1 MMANRAEPSPQPA
14 SVWQRLGIWWN
25 TPDVGIEIS
34 RWMTIAG
41 LLVLVGVLFRQPALV
56 LIGIGVALVALALR
70 LWWDFSLVATSYT
83 RRFSTTRAFH
93 GDEVT
98 VTLETVNL
106 KPLPVTRLE
115 VAELVTENVAIPNRT
130 LDRTEVANR
139 RLFRTLFSLGF
150 YERVDYRY
158 AFRTHRRGWYR
169 FGPATLT
176 ATDPFGLVR
185 RKRRFEEVNGILT
198 YPRVVPVTQVIVPAR
213 QPYGD
218 FKPAQQ
224 LVEDPMRIAGVREY
238 VPGDSPRRIHWRA
251 TARTGELQT
260 RVSEP
265 SATPVAAIFLD
276 TITFSH
282 LWEGQHS
289 DLLEL
294 AVVVASSLSAQLLE
308 GRHQVG
314 MYANAPIPELSRSVR
329 IPPGRRPGQLT
340 HILERLAM
348 IAPAFG
354 DRIERMMTEEIPK
367 LPWGATL
374 VVITCRVTP
383 TMQRM
388 LLRLAR
394 STGNQRVVLVTI
406 GEEPE
411 LVPDLRRR
419 VPVYHLGTKERW
431 DEIERITLES
441 IA

>member
-1 MMANRAEPSPQPA
+1 MATNAATGST
-14 SVWQRLGIWWN
+14 STWQRFVTWWY
-25 TPDVGIEIS
+25 TPDVGIELP
-34 RWMTIAG
+34 RWMSIAG
-41 LLVLVGVLFRQPALV
+41 ILALFGTVFRQPTIVLV
-56 LIGIGVALVALALR
+56 AIGIALVALSLR
-70 LWWDFSLVATSYT
+70 LWWDFALVATSYS
-83 RRFSTTRAFH
+83 RQFSSTRAFH
-93 GDEVT
+93 GDAVT

-115 VAELVTENVAIPNRT
+115 VAELVTDNVRIPNRT
-130 LDRTEVANR
+130 LERSDVPNR
-139 RLFRTLFSLGF
+139 RVFRTLFSLGF

-158 AFRTHRRGWYR
+158 TFHTHRRGWYR

-176 ATDPFGLVR
+176 ASDPFGLVR
-185 RKRRFEEVNGILT
+185 RKKRFDELNGVLT
-198 YPRVVPVTQVIVPAR
+198 FPRVVPVTRVIVPAR

-218 FKPAQQ
+218 FKPPQQ
-224 LVEDPMRIAGVREY
+224 LVEDPMRIAGVRQYE
-238 VPGDSPRRIHWRA
+238 PGDSPRRIHWRA

-265 SATPVAAIFLD
+265 SATPIAAIFLD

-282 LWEGQHS
+282 LWEGQQS

-294 AVVVASSLSAQLLE
+294 AVVVASSISAQLLE

-314 MYANAPIPELSRSVR
+314 MYANAPIPGVSRSVR

-340 HILERLAM
+340 QILERLAM

-354 DRIERMMTEEIPK
+354 ERIEEMMTRELTRI
-367 LPWGATL
+367 PWGATL
-374 VVITCRVTP
+374 VVVTCRVTP
-383 TMQRM
+383 TMQRV

-394 STGNQRVVLVTI
+394 ATGNQRVVLVTI
-406 GEEPE
+406 GDKPE

-431 DEIERITLES
+431 DEIERISLEP

>member
-1 MMANRAEPSPQPA
+1 MATRAEPVPPSQ
-14 SVWQRLGIWWN
+14 STWQRLIAWWN
-25 TPDVGIEIS
+25 TTDVGIEIA
-34 RWMTIAG
+34 RWVTLAG
-41 LLVLVGVLFRQPALV
+41 VVIVIGVIFRQQALV
-56 LIGIGVALVALALR
+56 LIGIGVALVAFSLR
-70 LWWDFSLVATSYT
+70 IWWDFSLVAVTYT
-83 RRFSTTRAFH
+83 RQFSTKRAFH
-93 GDEVT
+93 GDQVT
-98 VTLETVNL
+98 VTLETINA

-115 VAELVTENVAIPNRT
+115 VAELVTENVVIPNRT
-130 LDRTEVANR
+130 LARTDIGNR
-139 RLFRTLFSLGF
+139 RLFRSLFSLGF
-150 YERVDYRY
+150 YERVDYHY
-158 AFRTHRRGWYR
+158 SFQTHHRGWYR

-185 RKRRFEEVNGILT
+185 RKRQVDEVNGILT
-198 YPRVVPVTQVIVPAR
+198 YPRLVPMTQVIVPAR

-218 FKPAQQ
+218 FKPPQQ
-224 LVEDPMRIAGVREY
+224 LVEDPLRIAGVREY

-251 TARTGELQT
+251 TARTGQLQT

-282 LWEGQHS
+282 LWEGQQS
-289 DLLEL
+289 ELLEL
-294 AVVVASSLSAQLLE
+294 AVVMASSLSAQLLE

-314 MYANAPIPELSRSVR
+314 LYANAPIPELSRSVR
-329 IPPGRRPGQLT
+329 VPPGRRPGQLT
-340 HILERLAM
+340 HILGQLAM

-354 DRIERMMTEEIPK
+354 DRIEQMMAKEIPK

-394 STGNQRVVLVTI
+394 ATGDQRVVLVTI
-406 GEEPE
+406 GDKPE
-411 LVPDLRRR
+411 LAPDLRRR

-431 DEIERITLES
+431 DEIERITLEA
-441 IA
+441 IG

>member
-1 MMANRAEPSPQPA
+1 MAATARTEPPTR
-14 SVWQRLGIWWN
+14 WQRFATWWN
-25 TPDVGIEIS
+25 TPNVGIEMP
-34 RWMTIAG
+34 RWMGIAG
-41 LLVLVGVLFRQPALV
+41 ILALLGIVFRQPALV
-56 LIGIGVALVALALR
+56 LVGIGIALVALALR
-70 LWWDFSLVATSYT
+70 VWWDFSLVATTYT
-83 RRFSTTRAFH
+83 RNFSSRRAFH

-98 VTLETVNL
+98 VSLETVNL

-115 VAELVTENVAIPNRT
+115 VAELVTENVAIPGRT

-139 RLFRTLFSLGF
+139 RMFRTLFSLGF

-158 AFRTHRRGWYR
+158 TFKTHQRGWYR
-169 FGPATLT
+169 FGPAVLT

-185 RKRRFEEVNGILT
+185 RKRRFEHLDGVLT
-198 YPRVVPVTQVIVPAR
+198 YPRVVPVTRVIVPAR

-218 FKPAQQ
+218 FKPPQA
-224 LVEDPMRIAGVREY
+224 LLEDPLRIAGVRPYE
-238 VPGDSPRRIHWRA
+238 PGDSPRRIHWRA

-265 SATPVAAIFLD
+265 SATPIAAIFLD

-282 LWEGQHS
+282 LWEGQQS

-308 GRHQVG
+308 GRFQVG
-314 MYANAPIPELSRSVR
+314 LYANAPIPEVSRSVR
-329 IPPGRRPGQLT
+329 VPPSRRPGQLP

-348 IAPAFG
+348 LAPAFG
-354 DRIERMMTEEIPK
+354 QRIEQMVTEEISR

-374 VVITCRVTP
+374 VVITCRVTA

-394 STGNQRVVLVTI
+394 STGNQRVVLVAI
-406 GEEPE
+406 GERPE
-411 LVPDLRRR
+411 LLPDLRRR
-419 VPVYHLGTKERW
+419 VPVYHLGTMERW
-431 DEIERITLES
+431 DEIEHITLES
-441 IA
+441 IV

>member
-1 MMANRAEPSPQPA
+1 MGTRAGSSAPPA
-14 SVWQRLGIWWN
+14 STWQRLVAWWH

-34 RWMTIAG
+34 RWVTLAG
-41 LLVLVGVLFRQPALV
+41 VLVLVGVLFRQQALV
-56 LIGIGVALVALALR
+56 LIGIGIALVAFALR
-70 LWWDFSLVATSYT
+70 IWWDFSLVATTYI
-83 RRFSTTRAFH
+83 RQFSTRRAFH
-93 GDEVT
+93 GDQVT
-98 VTLETVNL
+98 VTLETTNA

-115 VAELVTENVAIPNRT
+115 VAELVTENVTIPNRT
-130 LDRTEVANR
+130 LARTEVANR

-150 YERVDYRY
+150 YERVDYHY
-158 AFRTHRRGWYR
+158 TFQTHRRGWYR

-185 RKRRFEEVNGILT
+185 RKRRFEEVNGVLAF
-198 YPRVVPVTQVIVPAR
+198 PRVVPMSQVIVPAR

-218 FKPAQQ
+218 FKPPQQ
-224 LVEDPMRIAGVREY
+224 LIEDPMRIAGVREY
-238 VPGDSPRRIHWRA
+238 VPGDNPRRIHWRA
-251 TARTGELQT
+251 TARTGQLQT

-282 LWEGQHS
+282 IWEGQQS

-294 AVVVASSLSAQLLE
+294 AVVMASSLSAQLLK

-340 HILERLAM
+340 QILERLAM

-354 DRIERMMTEEIPK
+354 ERIEQMMTAEIPK
-367 LPWGATL
+367 LPWGATM

-394 STGNQRVVLVTI
+394 ATGNQRVVLVTI
-406 GEEPE
+406 GERPE
-411 LVPDLRRR
+411 LVPELRRR

-431 DEIERITLES
+431 DEIEQITLES
-441 IA
+441 IG

>member
-1 MMANRAEPSPQPA
+1 MATQASTKPS
-14 SVWQRLGIWWN
+14 SLWQRFVIWWN
-25 TPDVGIEIS
+25 TPDVGIEMP
-34 RWMTIAG
+34 RWMFVAG
-41 LLVLVGVLFRQPALV
+41 ALALFGVVVRQQTLVLVA
-56 LIGIGVALVALALR
+56 IGIALVALALR
-70 LWWDFSLVATSYT
+70 LWWDFSLVATTYT
-83 RRFSTTRAFH
+83 REFSTKRAFH

-115 VAELVTENVAIPNRT
+115 VAEFVTENVRIPGRT
-130 LDRTEVANR
+130 LDRTEMANR

-150 YERVDYRY
+150 YERVDYHY
-158 AFRTHRRGWYR
+158 TFTTHRRGWYR

-185 RKRRFEEVNGILT
+185 RKRQFDELGGVLT
-198 YPRVVPVTQVIVPAR
+198 YPRVVPMTQVIVPAR

-218 FKPAQQ
+218 FKPPQA
-224 LVEDPMRIAGVREY
+224 LMEDPMRIAGVRQYE
-238 VPGDSPRRIHWRA
+238 PGDSPRRIHWRA

-265 SATPVAAIFLD
+265 SATPIAAIFLD

-282 LWEGQHS
+282 LWEGQQS

-294 AVVVASSLSAQLLE
+294 AVVVASSISAQLLE
-308 GRHQVG
+308 GRYQVG

-329 IPPGRRPGQLT
+329 IPPGRRPGQLP

-354 DRIERMMTEEIPK
+354 ARIEEMMTEEIPR
-367 LPWGATL
+367 LPWGATM

-383 TMQRM
+383 TMQRVLM
-388 LLRLAR
+388 RMAR
-394 STGNQRVVLVTI
+394 ATGNQRVVLIAI
-406 GEEPE
+406 GDKPDLLPE
-411 LVPDLRRR
+411 LRRR
-419 VPVYHLGTKERW
+419 IPVYHLGTKEGW
-431 DEIERITLES
+431 DEIEQIVLDS
-441 IA
+441 AI

>member
-1 MMANRAEPSPQPA
+1 MESTVPSDQGSA
-14 SVWQRLGIWWN
+14 WKRFSDWWN
-25 TPDVGIEIS
+25 TPDVGIELP
-34 RWMTIAG
+34 RWMTVAG
-41 LLVLVGVLFRQPALV
+41 VLLLIGIFFRQEALVLVGLA
-56 LIGIGVALVALALR
+56 IALVALALR
-70 LWWDFSLVATSYT
+70 LWWDFALVAITYS
-83 RRFSTTRAFH
+83 RHFSTRRAFH

-115 VAELVTENVAIPNRT
+115 VAEYVTDNVEIPGRT
-130 LDRTEVANR
+130 LDRTEIPNR

-158 AFRTHRRGWYR
+158 TFRTHRRGWYR
-169 FGPATLT
+169 FGPAVLT

-185 RKRRFEEVNGILT
+185 KKRRFEELGGVLT

-218 FKPAQQ
+218 FKPPQA
-224 LVEDPMRIAGVREY
+224 LMEDPMRIAGVRQYE
-238 VPGDSPRRIHWRA
+238 PGDSPRRIHWRA

-265 SATPVAAIFLD
+265 SATPIAAVFLD

-282 LWEGQHS
+282 LWEGQQS

-294 AVVVASSLSAQLLE
+294 AVVVTSSICAQLLE
-308 GRHQVG
+308 GRYQVG
-314 MYANAPIPELSRSVR
+314 LYANAPIPDVSRSVR
-329 IPPGRRPGQLT
+329 IPPNRRPGQLT

-354 DRIERMMTEEIPK
+354 ARIEQMMTEEIPR

-374 VVITCRVTP
+374 VVVTCRVTP

-388 LLRLAR
+388 LIRLAR
-394 STGNQRVVLVTI
+394 TTGNQRVVLVAI
-406 GEEPE
+406 GDRPE
-411 LVPDLRRR
+411 VLPDLRRR
-419 VPVYHLGTKERW
+419 VPVYHLGTKEKW
-431 DEIERITLES
+431 DEIERITLDS
-441 IA
+441 IL

>member
-1 MMANRAEPSPQPA
+1 MASQISTESPSF
-14 SVWQRLGIWWN
+14 WQRFLAWWN
-25 TPDVGIEIS
+25 TPDVGIELP
-34 RWMTIAG
+34 RWMGVA
-41 LLVLVGVLFRQPALV
+41 GVLALFGVIFRQQALV
-56 LIGIGVALVALALR
+56 LIAIGIALVALALR
-70 LWWDFSLVATSYT
+70 LWWDFSLVATNYS
-83 RRFSTTRAFH
+83 RAFSTKRAFH
-93 GDEVT
+93 GDKVT

-115 VAELVTENVAIPNRT
+115 VAELVTENVSIPNRT
-130 LDRTEVANR
+130 LARSEMANR
-139 RLFRTLFSLGF
+139 RVFRTLFSLGF
-150 YERVDYRY
+150 YERVDYHY
-158 AFRTHRRGWYR
+158 TFQTHRRGWYR

-176 ATDPFGLVR
+176 ASDPFGLVR
-185 RKRRFEEVNGILT
+185 RKRQFDEANGVLT
-198 YPRVVPVTQVIVPAR
+198 YPRVVPVSQVIVPAR

-218 FKPAQQ
+218 FKPPQQ
-224 LVEDPMRIAGVREY
+224 LIEDPLRIAGVRQYE
-238 VPGDSPRRIHWRA
+238 PGDSPRRIHWRA

-265 SATPVAAIFLD
+265 SATPIAAIFLD

-282 LWEGQHS
+282 LWEGQQS

-294 AVVVASSLSAQLLE
+294 AVVAASSISAQLLE

-314 MYANAPIPELSRSVR
+314 MYANAPIPEVSRSVR

-354 DRIERMMTEEIPK
+354 ERIEEMMSKEIPK

-383 TMQRM
+383 AMQRV

-394 STGNQRVVLVTI
+394 ATGNQRVVLVAI
-406 GEEPE
+406 GDKPE
-411 LVPDLRRR
+411 LVPELRRR

-431 DEIERITLES
+431 DDIERITLHP

>member
-1 MMANRAEPSPQPA
+1 MMAALTQEAQPSRWHRF
-14 SVWQRLGIWWN
+14 VTWWN
-25 TPDVGIEIS
+25 TPNVGIELH

-41 LLVLVGVLFRQPALV
+41 LLALFGVLFRQPALV
-56 LIGIGVALVALALR
+56 LVGVGVALVALGLR
-70 LWWDFSLVATSYT
+70 LWWDFALVATTYT
-83 RRFSTTRAFH
+83 RDFSSRRAFH

-115 VAELVTENVAIPNRT
+115 VAEYVTENVDIPGRT
-130 LDRTEVANR
+130 LERTELANR

-150 YERVDYRY
+150 YERVDYHY
-158 AFRTHRRGWYR
+158 TFRTHRRGWYR

-185 RKRRFEEVNGILT
+185 RKRQYEGLDGVLT
-198 YPRVVPVTQVIVPAR
+198 YPRVVPLTQVIVPAR

-218 FKPAQQ
+218 FRPPQA
-224 LVEDPMRIAGVREY
+224 LLEDPMRIAGVRQY
-238 VPGDSPRRIHWRA
+238 APGDSPRRIHWRA

-265 SATPVAAIFLD
+265 SATPVAAVFLD

-282 LWEGQHS
+282 LWEGQQS
-289 DLLEL
+289 DLMEL

-308 GRHQVG
+308 GRYQVG
-314 MYANAPIPELSRSVR
+314 LYANAPIPEVSRSVR
-329 IPPGRRPGQLT
+329 IPPGRRAGQLT

-354 DRIERMMTEEIPK
+354 ERIEQMMTEEIPR
-367 LPWGATL
+367 LPWGASM

-394 STGNQRVVLVTI
+394 STGSQRVVLVVI
-406 GEEPE
+406 GDRPE
-411 LVPDLRRR
+411 LLPELGRR
-419 VPVYHLGTKERW
+419 VPVYHVGTQERW
-431 DEIERITLES
+431 DEIEQITLQT
-441 IA
+441 II

>member
-1 MMANRAEPSPQPA
+1 MATRAESSPPS
-14 SVWQRLGIWWN
+14 STWQRFADWWN

-34 RWMTIAG
+34 RWITLSG
-41 LLVLVGVLFRQPALV
+41 VLVLAGVLFRQQALV
-56 LIGIGVALVALALR
+56 LIAIGVALVALALR
-70 LWWDFSLVATSYT
+70 LWWDFSLVATTYE
-83 RRFSTTRAFH
+83 RQFSTKRAFH
-93 GDEVT
+93 GDDVT
-98 VTLETVNL
+98 VTLETTNA

-115 VAELVTENVAIPNRT
+115 VAEFVTENVSIPNRT
-130 LDRTEVANR
+130 LDRTEIANR

-158 AFRTHRRGWYR
+158 TFRTHRRGWYR

-185 RKRRFEEVNGILT
+185 RRRRFEEVNGILA
-198 YPRVVPVTQVIVPAR
+198 YPRVVPVSQVIVPAR

-218 FKPAQQ
+218 FKPPQA
-224 LVEDPMRIAGVREY
+224 LVQDPMRIAGVRDY

-282 LWEGQHS
+282 IWEGQQS

-314 MYANAPIPELSRSVR
+314 MYANAPIPDVSRTVR
-329 IPPGRRPGQLT
+329 IPPGRRPGQLP

-354 DRIERMMTEEIPK
+354 DRIEQMMTEEISK

-394 STGNQRVVLVTI
+394 ATGNQRVVLVTI
-406 GEEPE
+406 GDKPE
-411 LVPDLRRR
+411 LVPDFRRR
-419 VPVYHLGTKERW
+419 VPVYHLGTEERW
-431 DEIERITLES
+431 DEIEQITLEP

>member
-1 MMANRAEPSPQPA
+1 MAVMDTDKLPTR
-14 SVWQRLGIWWN
+14 WQRFADWWN
-25 TPDVGIEIS
+25 TPNVGIELH
-34 RWMTIAG
+34 RWITVAG
-41 LLVLVGVLFRQPALV
+41 ALALFAIVFRQPALV
-56 LIGIGVALVALALR
+56 LVAVGVALVALALR
-70 LWWDFSLVATSYT
+70 LWWDFALVATSYT
-83 RRFSTTRAFH
+83 RAFSSQRAFH

-115 VAELVTENVAIPNRT
+115 VAEFVTENVEIPGRA
-130 LDRTEVANR
+130 LARTEVPNR

-158 AFRTHRRGWYR
+158 TFRTHQRGWYR

-185 RKRRFEEVNGILT
+185 RKRRYEGVDGVLT
-198 YPRVVPVTQVIVPAR
+198 YPRVVPLTHVIVPAR

-218 FKPAQQ
+218 FKPPQA
-224 LVEDPMRIAGVREY
+224 LLEDPMRIAGVRQY

-294 AVVVASSLSAQLLE
+294 AVVVTSSLSAQLLE
-308 GRHQVG
+308 GRYQVG
-314 MYANAPIPELSRSVR
+314 VYANAPIPEVSRSVR

-354 DRIERMMTEEIPK
+354 ARIEQMMTEEIPR
-367 LPWGATL
+367 LPWGASMI
-374 VVITCRVTP
+374 VVTCRVTP

-394 STGNQRVVLVTI
+394 ATGNQRVVLVAI
-406 GEEPE
+406 GDRPE
-411 LVPDLRRR
+411 LLPELRRR
-419 VPVYHLGTKERW
+419 VPVYHLGTQERW
-431 DEIERITLES
+431 DELEQVTLRS
-441 IA
+441 IV

>member
-1 MMANRAEPSPQPA
+1 MASESGALTPST
-14 SVWQRLGIWWN
+14 WQRFLTWWH
-25 TPDVGIEIS
+25 TPNVGIELP
-34 RWMTIAG
+34 RWMSIAG
-41 LLVLVGVLFRQPALV
+41 AIALFGIVFRQPAIVLV
-56 LIGIGVALVALALR
+56 AIGIALVALSLR
-70 LWWDFSLVATSYT
+70 LWWDFALVATSYV
-83 RRFSTTRAFH
+83 REFSSNRAFY
-93 GDEVT
+93 GDEIT

-115 VAELVTENVAIPNRT
+115 VAELVTENVRIPNRT
-130 LDRTEVANR
+130 LEWSEVANR
-139 RLFRTLFSLGF
+139 RVFRTLFSLGF

-158 AFRTHRRGWYR
+158 TFQTHRRGWYR

-185 RKRRFEEVNGILT
+185 RKRQFEDIDGVLVF
-198 YPRVVPVTQVIVPAR
+198 PRVVSVTQVIVPAR

-218 FKPAQQ
+218 FKPPQQ
-224 LVEDPMRIAGVREY
+224 LVEDPMRIAGVRQYE
-238 VPGDSPRRIHWRA
+238 PGDSPRRIHWRA

-265 SATPVAAIFLD
+265 SATPIAAIFLD

-282 LWEGQHS
+282 LWEGQQS

-294 AVVVASSLSAQLLE
+294 AVVVASSISAQLLE

-314 MYANAPIPELSRSVR
+314 MYANAPIPGVSRTVR

-354 DRIERMMTEEIPK
+354 ERIEEMITREIPK
-367 LPWGATL
+367 ILWGATL
-374 VVITCRVTP
+374 VVVTCRVTP

-394 STGNQRVVLVTI
+394 ATGNQRVVLVTI
-406 GEEPE
+406 GDKPE

-431 DEIERITLES
+431 DEIERIVLDP